1 MISGGRP
8 PLGRP
13 QSAVSLNRQENPRQ
27 KVKKLDLRPVTAG
40 RASEYAGANNP
51 HKSFLTL
58 PPSSRASS
66 RVSTARSP
74 SGLAPGGASARIS
87 RRYRFDE
94 LGTPLDKL
102 LPHTTHFDVVTQ
114 QDENALAVPS
124 KRDYLRIYYSDYL
137 SQKPPAVED
146 KPTFADPD
154 KRYPSPVKPVT
165 TACYALGENSAQ
177 FSLVLD

>member
-13 QSAVSLNRQENPRQ
+13 QSAVSLNREENRP
-27 KVKKLDLRPVTAG
+27 KVKKLDLRPVTASREHG
-40 RASEYAGANNP
+40 GANNP

-58 PPSSRASS
+58 PSSSRASS
-66 RVSTARSP
+66 RISTARSP
-74 SGLAPGGASARIS
+74 SGLAPAVASARIS

-94 LGTPLDKL
+94 RCTPLDKL

-154 KRYPSPVKPVT
+154 KRYPSPVKLVT
-165 TACYALGENSAQ
+165 TACCALEKTPSNS
-177 FSLVLD
+177 VLC